1 MFEEAYLENVRNRIT
16 NFINGTVTDVITHL
30 QYSYVQLMQHEILER
45 EDIIKKTIYNPR
57 DPIAI
62 VISTVEELFEF
73 ADITGT
79 SYTQLQAVN
88 IACYVR

>member
-1 MFEEAYLENVRNRIT
+1 MHIQDKYGHLM
-16 NFINGTVTDVITHL
+16 THEL
-30 QYSYVQLMQHEILER
+30 LKNK
-45 EDIIKKTIYNPR
+45 DIIKKTIYNPR

-88 IACYVR
+88 VTYVIVHRTGKFGLAIRKCNCIP